1 MRRALTMV
9 ELIFTMVIIGLVFM
23 VIPKIVF
30 VTNKSF
36 ETTVKEEALY
46 NAMALMGII
55 VRLPWDEENTKT
67 DQILG
72 VASGNGAY
80 RCDDST
86 GFYRVGGF
94 AGSRNCI
101 GSGAAP
107 VEASSALGREDSL
120 FNDIDDYNGYTV
132 DTTTPH
138 GAKYRLRVAV
148 AYLQDPSPGTSVDL
162 SALSPASASTDIKE
176 IRVTVSNAPGRK
188 KAPFSATL
196 YYHSVNLGQIYIH
209 KRAWR

>member
-23 VIPKIVF
+23 VIPKIIF

-55 VRLPWDEENTKT
+55 VHLPWDEANTQV
-67 DQILG
+67 DQILNVSAG
-72 VASGNGAY
+72 ENAY
-80 RCDDST
+80 RCDSST
-86 GFYRVGGF
+86 GFYRIGGF

-101 GSGAAP
+101 DDSGSP
-107 VEASSALGREDSL
+107 MNASSTLGREDAY
-120 FNDIDDYNGYTV
+120 FNDIDDYNGYRIETR
-132 DTTTPH
+132 TPY
-138 GAKYRLRVAV
+138 GVKYLLEVSV
-148 AYLQDPSPGTSVDL
+148 SYLHDPPAGSVVDL
-162 SALSPASASTDIKE
+162 SALAPSSRSTNFKE
-176 IRVTVSNAPGRK
+176 IGVTVSNAPGRK
-188 KAPFSATL
+188 KNPFSSTL
-196 YYHSVNLGQIYIH
+196 YYHSVNLGQIRIN

>member
-1 MRRALTMV
+1 MV

-23 VIPKIVF
+23 VVPKIVF

-55 VRLPWDEENTKT
+55 VHLPWDEENTKY
-67 DQILG
+67 DRILS
-72 VASGNGAY
+72 VSAGNAAY
-80 RCDDST
+80 RCDDTT

-94 AGSRNCI
+94 VGSRNCI
-101 GSGAAP
+101 DNSATP
-107 VEASSALGREDSL
+107 MNASSTLGREDAY
-120 FNDIDDYNGYTV
+120 FNDIDDYDGFQV
-132 DTTTPH
+132 DTTTPY
-138 GAKYRLRVAV
+138 GAKYRLQVSV
-148 AYLQDPSPGTSVDL
+148 SYLQDPSPGSVVDL
-162 SALSPASASTDIKE
+162 SALSPASGSTDIKE

-188 KAPFSATL
+188 KAPFTSSL
-196 YYHSVNLGQIYIH
+196 YYHSVNLGQIYIN

>member
-1 MRRALTMV
+1 MV

-23 VIPKIVF
+23 VVPKIVF

-55 VRLPWDEENTKT
+55 VHLPWDEENTKY
-67 DQILG
+67 DQILS
-72 VASGNGAY
+72 VSAGNAAY
-80 RCDDST
+80 RCDDTT

-94 AGSRNCI
+94 VGSRNCI
-101 GSGAAP
+101 DNSATP
-107 VEASSALGREDSL
+107 MNASSTLGREDAY
-120 FNDIDDYNGYTV
+120 FNDIDDYDGFQV
-132 DTTTPH
+132 DTTTPY
-138 GAKYRLRVAV
+138 GAKYRLQVSV
-148 AYLQDPSPGTSVDL
+148 SYLQDPSPGSAVDL
-162 SALSPASASTDIKE
+162 SALSPASGSTDIKE

-188 KAPFSATL
+188 KAPFTSSL
-196 YYHSVNLGQIYIH
+196 YYHSVNLGQIYIN

>member
-1 MRRALTMV
+1 MV

-23 VIPKIVF
+23 VVPKIVF

-55 VRLPWDEENTKT
+55 VHLPWDEENTKY
-67 DQILG
+67 DQILS
-72 VASGNGAY
+72 VSAGNAAY
-80 RCDDST
+80 RCDDTT

-94 AGSRNCI
+94 VGSRNCI
-101 GSGAAP
+101 DNSATP
-107 VEASSALGREDSL
+107 MNASSTLGREDAY
-120 FNDIDDYNGYTV
+120 FNDIDDYDGFQV
-132 DTTTPH
+132 DTTTPY
-138 GAKYRLRVAV
+138 GAKYRLQVSV
-148 AYLQDPSPGTSVDL
+148 SYLQDPSPGSVVDL
-162 SALSPASASTDIKE
+162 SALSPASGSTDIKE

-188 KAPFSATL
+188 KAPFTSSL
-196 YYHSVNLGQIYIH
+196 YYHSVNLGQIYIN